1 MPGAR
6 RGRTVRRS
14 SVTAGDDHHVHD
26 LTDTPPSCGHCGHP
40 IGVYEPLVYERADG
54 APVTSAYLRL
64 PDDVR
69 EARAPTTFFHAAC
82 HGAAL
87 GGAVATKA

>member
-1 MPGAR
+1 MN
-6 RGRTVRRS
+6 
-14 SVTAGDDHHVHD
+14 DHHVHD
-26 LTDTPPSCGHCGHP
+26 LNDTPPSCGHCGDP
-40 IGVYEPLVYERADG
+40 IGVYEPLVYERGDG

-82 HGAAL
+82 HG
-87 GGAVATKA
+87 GAVATET